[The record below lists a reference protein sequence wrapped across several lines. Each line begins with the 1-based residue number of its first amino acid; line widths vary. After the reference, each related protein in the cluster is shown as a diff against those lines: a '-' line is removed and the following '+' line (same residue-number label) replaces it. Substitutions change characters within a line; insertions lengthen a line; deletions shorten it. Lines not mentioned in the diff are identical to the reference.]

1 VPALEETKWITNSY
15 WGAASE
21 GGRRSAFSFTNGGD
35 RMNWLETIKKLAPTV
50 AAALCGPFSGVA
62 EIAIGAAMGLDSPTK
77 DAIEKALTKGQLTPE
92 ALARIKELELD
103 YQNQEAERGFKFSEL
118 EFKDRDSARSM
129 AVATHSV
136 TPSLLTWMIV
146 LLTLIAEGMLLFN
159 QVPPGADPI
168 IIGRVLGTMDSALV
182 MVLSFWFGSNSN
194 SQRKTELL
202 AQAQPLK

>member
-1 VPALEETKWITNSY
+1 
-15 WGAASE
+15 
-21 GGRRSAFSFTNGGD
+21 
-35 RMNWLETIKKLAPTV
+35 MNWIDTLKVLAPTV
-50 AAALCGPFSGVA
+50 ASAFGSPLAGMAVA
-62 EIAIGAAMGLDSPTK
+62 AIGSAMGIDSPTQDK
-77 DAIEKALTKGQLTPE
+77 IAKAFTAGQLTPE

-129 AVATHSV
+129 AVATHSM

-159 QVPPGADPI
+159 QVPPGAAPI